1 MGLPTYAEHG
11 QIVVSDDEDALRY
24 YFSDISGSK
33 PLSREREIELA
44 SRIKDGDMD
53 ARNELIRCNLR
64 FVVDVA
70 RRYRYRGL
78 GLAELISAGN
88 MGLISAAERFDG
100 DRGYKFISYAVWWV
114 RQSILQGIAEQG
126 RTVRLPLNKVSR
138 LREISRT
145 AQQLAKDNENEPD
158 FEEIAAEMDVPL
170 DELMDVVSLAR
181 SVRSLDESLI
191 DDEEGSLLNVL
202 ADYRQDLPDIEVDK
216 EAERDHVRKILG
228 CLPER
233 EEFILSLYFGLDGE
247 GRRTLMDIG
256 EQLNLTRERVR
267 QLKKQALA
275 RLRGTR
281 YGAALSALREESEI
295 F

>member
-100 DRGYKFISYAVWWV
+100 DRGYKFISYAVWGG

-145 AQQLAKDNENEPD
+145 AHQLAKDNEAD

-170 DELMDVVSLAR
+170 AELLDVVSLAR

-202 ADYRQDLPDIEVDK
+202 ADDRQDLPDVEVDK

-256 EQLNLTRERVR
+256 EQLHLTRERVR

-281 YGAALSALREESEI
+281 YGATLSALREESEI

>member
-1 MGLPTYAEHG
+1 M
-11 QIVVSDDEDALRY
+11 
-24 YFSDISGSK
+24 
-33 PLSREREIELA
+33 
-44 SRIKDGDMD
+44 
-53 ARNELIRCNLR
+53 
-64 FVVDVA
+64 
-70 RRYRYRGL
+70 
-78 GLAELISAGN
+78 
-88 MGLISAAERFDG
+88 
-100 DRGYKFISYAVWWV
+100 
-114 RQSILQGIAEQG
+114 
-126 RTVRLPLNKVSR
+126 RLPLNKVSR

-202 ADYRQDLPDIEVDK
+202 ADDRQDLPDVEVDK

-281 YGAALSALREESEI
+281 YGAALSALREESEL

>member
-44 SRIKDGDMD
+44 SRIKNGDMD

-170 DELMDVVSLAR
+170 DE
-181 SVRSLDESLI
+181 SLI
-191 DDEEGSLLNVL
+191 DDEEGSLLKVL
-202 ADYRQDLPDIEVDK
+202 ADDRQDLPDVEVDK

>member
-100 DRGYKFISYAVWWV
+100 DRGYKFISYGVWWV

-170 DELMDVVSLAR
+170 DE
-181 SVRSLDESLI
+181 SLI
-191 DDEEGSLLNVL
+191 DDEEGSLLKVL
-202 ADYRQDLPDIEVDK
+202 ADDRQDLPDVEVDK